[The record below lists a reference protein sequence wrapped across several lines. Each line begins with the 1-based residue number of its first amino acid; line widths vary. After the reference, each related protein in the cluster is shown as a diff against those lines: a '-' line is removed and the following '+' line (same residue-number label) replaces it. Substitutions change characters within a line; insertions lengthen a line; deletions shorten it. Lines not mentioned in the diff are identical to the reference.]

1 MVVFHVQV
9 YGCLHYRAELCVR
22 TALRPQYGKNWDTIL
37 NHLAFNINQLPCKTL
52 GFSPHELMFGRNLRS
67 QLETLKD
74 EFLGN
79 DAGEKAIKKNV
90 IAFITDLQ
98 NRIHTANQ
106 LAKQHSEQ
114 EQKNL
119 RMAQQEHQA
128 KNL

>member
-1 MVVFHVQV
+1 
-9 YGCLHYRAELCVR
+9 
-22 TALRPQYGKNWDTIL
+22 
-37 NHLAFNINQLPCKTL
+37 
-52 GFSPHELMFGRNLRS
+52 MFGRNLRS

-79 DAGEKAIKKNV
+79 DAGKKAVKKNV

-114 EQKNL
+114 EQKKACEWYN
-119 RMAQQEHQA
+119 
-128 KNL
+128 KNTKPKIFKPGDFCIVLVADDDRKLFAR